1 MKRIKRL
8 LKKIFYIPNARFARV
23 KLEMPTLAVRLRLP
37 RVLGLQL
44 PTVDIG
50 WPTIPS
56 LRVKGGMFKVSLIA
70 TGLGL
75 IAVAGIYFATT
86 TGITQ
91 APLYPDAASYD
102 VAQAQRLDKD
112 VLKVGTKLDYSDVPK
127 EQRAMQTLQLFIGG
141 ARINQLNFD
150 TISLG
155 KATGLVNAIKIFGT
169 ASNTL
174 ICDTITL
181 DGIEA
186 PSLLLQNANIH
197 KLTIKDNVAD
207 GLSLNPTLSVVS
219 DIEVGSTRGAIDVPS
234 VTGST
239 YDRIIIDTSSADSIC
254 KSLTLKDIKVFGSY
268 SGKAV
273 HLENLDVGELIIM
286 NSIIGDG
293 TGIDVASF
301 SATSTSIS
309 SAVLTNNIE
318 QPTTIK

>member
-1 MKRIKRL
+1 M
-8 LKKIFYIPNARFARV
+8 
-23 KLEMPTLAVRLRLP
+23 
-37 RVLGLQL
+37 
-44 PTVDIG
+44 
-50 WPTIPS
+50 
-56 LRVKGGMFKVSLIA
+56 
-70 TGLGL
+70 
-75 IAVAGIYFATT
+75 
-86 TGITQ
+86 
-91 APLYPDAASYD
+91 
-102 VAQAQRLDKD
+102 
-112 VLKVGTKLDYSDVPK
+112 
-127 EQRAMQTLQLFIGG
+127 
-141 ARINQLNFD
+141 NFD

-155 KATGLVNAIKIFGT
+155 KATGLANAIKIFGT
-169 ASNTL
+169 SSNTL

-186 PSLLLQNANIH
+186 PSLLLQNANVH

-254 KSLTLKDIKVFGSY
+254 KSLILKDIKVFGTY

-273 HLENLDVGELIIM
+273 HLENLDVGELIIQ
-286 NSIIGDG
+286 NSIIGAG
-293 TGIDVASF
+293 PGIDVASF